1 MSYFVY
7 LIIAKNKNDRLI
19 SYVGFTKNLQKRLN
33 LHNSSKGAKFTRGR
47 FWKLAYSKRYES
59 MNIALKEEY
68 KLKVNLR
75 LRNEIKKEFIKN
87 ENFCSFTL

>member
-1 MSYFVY
+1 MVYYVY
-7 LIIAKNKNDRLI
+7 LILSKKVNKYI
-19 SYVGFTKNLQKRLN
+19 SYVGYTSNLSRRIN
-33 LHNSSKGAKFTRGR
+33 LHNNSKGAKFTRGR

-75 LRNEIKKEFIKN
+75 LRNEIKKEFSKN

>member
-1 MSYFVY
+1 MQYFVY
-7 LIIAKNKNDRLI
+7 LIVAKNKNNNFI
-19 SYVGFTKNLQKRLN
+19 SYVGYTSDIKKRLI

-75 LRNEIKKEFIKN
+75 LRNEIKKEFSKN

>member
-7 LIIAKNKNDRLI
+7 LIVTKNKKNHHI
-19 SYVGFTKNLQKRLN
+19 SYVGYTNNLKKRVN

-59 MNIALKEEY
+59 KNIALKEEY
-68 KLKVNLR
+68 KLKVNFK
-75 LRNEIKKEFIKN
+75 LRNKIKM
-87 ENFCSFTL
+87 NFYKK